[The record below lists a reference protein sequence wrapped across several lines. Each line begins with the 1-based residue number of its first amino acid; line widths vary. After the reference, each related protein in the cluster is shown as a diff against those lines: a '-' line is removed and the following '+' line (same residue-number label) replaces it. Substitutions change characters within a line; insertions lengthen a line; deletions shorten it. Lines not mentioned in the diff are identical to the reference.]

1 MLSTLIRGFAG
12 ATDGRFY
19 RVSPSFVDSALPP
32 GASVIPRPTFAA
44 WLRAGP
50 LVLINTPNTIWAL
63 IAVCMFEC
71 VPYDLS
77 RTGPAASAPLSAAF
91 FAARLPLWL
100 GVWLGY
106 TLWWHATLHWF
117 GFAERPFVAA
127 REYRPGRVAHNL
139 VWSVSGVVIWTGFEN
154 VFAYLWATGRLAY
167 VDETAWSSRRGA
179 LHFCAALLLVPL
191 WRDVHFFF
199 AHRMLHF
206 NALYAQVHSLHHR
219 NTDVEPFSGLCMHP
233 VEHLYYFACALP
245 SLLLLTT
252 PFALLWNGVHLLLS
266 PGASHSGFEDHWQ
279 ADAYHYFHH
288 RYVSC
293 NYAGTDAGFLDVWFG
308 SFVDTLKPT
317 DQKGC
322 KPRPDAKATR
332 ARTRAGPPP
341 AAYRETRSPMRM
353 RLGSARGGGGGRG
366 SRCLRPVRAGDPHLP
381 SASGDADSPSQPRVR
396 GVPRAERRVRAGVG
410 GGGERRRSG
419 RARCRAATRSA
430 FGRPRGLRP
439 RRRSQRRDRHHALGR
454 RGAEGRAAQDR
465 AAAGLRHALLQRAG
479 ELGVLPRAAAAR

>member
-50 LVLINTPNTIWAL
+50 LVLVNTPNTIWAL

-293 NYAGTDAGFLDVWFG
+293 NYAGTNAGFLDVWFG

-322 KPRPDAKATR
+322 KPRPDAKATL
-332 ARTRAGPPP
+332 TRPPSLEF
-341 AAYRETRSPMRM
+341 AAYLALSAGCVLAWAVAASDVAAGAHAAAPRFAAHLAVLAGFGPVAAASAVTGITRSGGGAP
-353 RLGSARGGGGGRG
+353 RGGPLKTG
-366 SRCLRPVRAGDPHLP
+366 LLLAF
-381 SASGDADSPSQPRVR
+381 SA
-396 GVPRAERRVRAGVG
+396 
-410 GGGERRRSG
+410 
-419 RARCRAATRSA
+419 CR
-430 FGRPRGLRP
+430 
-439 RRRSQRRDRHHALGR
+439 
-454 RGAEGRAAQDR
+454 
-465 AAAGLRHALLQRAG
+465 
-479 ELGVLPRAAAAR
+479 

>member
-50 LVLINTPNTIWAL
+50 LVLVNTPNTIWAL

-206 NALYAQVHSLHHR
+206 NALYAQVRQPAPPQLVFTLRLPLTVSSPRQVHSLHHR

-233 VEHLYYFACALP
+233 AAERKRCRVGTRLALRERRVLVAFVFTRCSEHNSFIIITIIIIIIVRTAQVEHLYYFACALP

-252 PFALLWNGVHLLLS
+252 PFALLWNGV
-266 PGASHSGFEDHWQ
+266 
-279 ADAYHYFHH
+279 
-288 RYVSC
+288 
-293 NYAGTDAGFLDVWFG
+293 
-308 SFVDTLKPT
+308 
-317 DQKGC
+317 
-322 KPRPDAKATR
+322 
-332 ARTRAGPPP
+332 
-341 AAYRETRSPMRM
+341 
-353 RLGSARGGGGGRG
+353 RLA
-366 SRCLRPVRAGDPHLP
+366 
-381 SASGDADSPSQPRVR
+381 QPR
-396 GVPRAERRVRAGVG
+396 AW
-410 GGGERRRSG
+410 
-419 RARCRAATRSA
+419 
-430 FGRPRGLRP
+430 
-439 RRRSQRRDRHHALGR
+439 
-454 RGAEGRAAQDR
+454 
-465 AAAGLRHALLQRAG
+465 
-479 ELGVLPRAAAAR
+479 